1 MFNDVGAIYPGQIL
15 SGRVI
20 RWLDIRS
27 GEASGADFFL
37 GEGGRISARKTV
49 RHPNAEGQRSR
60 EGVVEG
66 VDKHYFSL
74 LG

>member
-20 RWLDIRS
+20 RRLDIRP
-27 GEASGADFFL
+27 GEASSADFVL
-37 GEGGRISARKTV
+37 GEGGRVCTSEAV
-49 RHPNAEGQRSR
+49 RHPNAEGQWGR